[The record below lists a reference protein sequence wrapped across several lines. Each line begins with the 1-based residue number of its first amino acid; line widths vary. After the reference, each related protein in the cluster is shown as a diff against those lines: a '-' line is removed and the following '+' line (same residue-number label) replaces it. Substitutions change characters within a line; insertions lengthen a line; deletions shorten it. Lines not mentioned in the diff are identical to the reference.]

1 MQAQVQK
8 WGNSLGVRIP
18 KAYALQLGVTQG
30 VSVTMEVR
38 HGALLVRPQPKAR
51 YRLANLLAD
60 MAPGSRHAEV
70 PTGKV
75 QGREM
80 W

>member
-18 KAYALQLGVTQG
+18 KAYAVQLGVTPG

-38 HGALLVRPQPKAR
+38 HGALLVRPKAR
-51 YRLANLLAD
+51 YRLADLLAEIS
-60 MAPGSRHAEV
+60 PRNLHAEM
-70 PTGKV
+70 PTGLV
-75 QGREM
+75 RGREA